1 MDQNNNNNNQSNNN
15 NPATGEKTF
24 TQEQLN
30 AIIGERLAK
39 ERAKSEAEFA
49 EREKT
54 LRQRELA
61 IIAREKLEE
70 AGLNKDLCNVLRY
83 DDEESLDKA
92 IVQLKSMQGFKNNE
106 NSEYKPLEII
116 PNNLPA
122 VDPWLQRD
130 NPDRALRKAMGL
142 PTK

>member
-1 MDQNNNNNNQSNNN
+1 MDQNNNNN
-15 NPATGEKTF
+15 PDTGEKTF

-30 AIIGERLAK
+30 AIVGERLAK
-39 ERAKSEAEFA
+39 ERAKSEAALA

-70 AGLNKDLCNVLRY
+70 AGLNKALCDVLRY

-92 IVQLKSMQGFKNNE
+92 IVQLKSIQGFKNNNE
-106 NSEYKPLEII
+106 HKEFKPLDLGK
-116 PNNLPA
+116 LPEG
-122 VDPWLQRD
+122 DPWLRRD
-130 NPDRALRKAMGL
+130 DPDRDLRKAMGL
-142 PTK
+142 PIK

>member
-1 MDQNNNNNNQSNNN
+1 MDQNNNNNQSNNN
-15 NPATGEKTF
+15 PGAGEKTF

-30 AIIGERLAK
+30 AIVGERLAK
-39 ERAKSEAEFA
+39 EKAKSEAALA
-49 EREKT
+49 EREKI

-92 IVQLKSMQGFKNNE
+92 IVQLKSMQGFKNNDKGF
-106 NSEYKPLEII
+106 KPLEII
-116 PNNLPA
+116 PNKLPE
-122 VDPWLQRD
+122 VDPWLQKD
-130 NPDRALRKAMGL
+130 NPDRELRKAMGL
-142 PTK
+142 PIK